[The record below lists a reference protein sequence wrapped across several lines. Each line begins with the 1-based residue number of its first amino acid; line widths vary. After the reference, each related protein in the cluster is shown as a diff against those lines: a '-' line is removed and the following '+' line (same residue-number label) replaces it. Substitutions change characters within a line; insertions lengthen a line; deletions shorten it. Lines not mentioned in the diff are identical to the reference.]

1 MALIEREALLA
12 KIQRYVDGTFNGMCS
27 GELRIEYGPGG
38 VVAAKT
44 SVAHDI
50 FCVCKSLV
58 EKAPTIDPIKAA
70 GGCYCR
76 ECMHRNEHGHCAHPR
91 HEILPTT
98 YPNDFCSYGEPREA
112 QDDG

>member
-76 ECMHRNEHGHCAHPR
+76 ECRYSRKCSIEDKIALLNSDQEEDVP
-91 HEILPTT
+91 P
-98 YPNDFCSYGEPREA
+98 FCSYGKPKEVQA
-112 QDDG
+112 

>member
-1 MALIEREALLA
+1 MRPIDAD
-12 KIQRYVDGTFNGMCS
+12 KIPYLHVDGFGM
-27 GELRIEYGPGG
+27 
-38 VVAAKT
+38 T
-44 SVAHDI
+44 SYAHHDDI
-50 FCVCKSLV
+50 NKM
-58 EKAPTIDPIKAA
+58 PTIDPIKAA